1 MSNASLFF
9 CLFAN
14 HPLCFSAM
22 NIEAALVY
30 GRSQLT
36 PTSPTPQLDARLLLE
51 HLLDVPH
58 SYLIVHHTQ
67 PLTAEQEIAYRQLV
81 ARAAQAEPIPYII
94 GHAPFFDFDIHIA
107 PGVLIPRPETEQL
120 VELAVAWAR
129 ENDAQTA
136 VDVGTG
142 SGCIAIALAHF
153 LPTLQVTAVDISP
166 QALAIAVQNGARLA
180 PGRVHFQQGNLLGAM
195 NNTPVDLIVANLPY
209 VTRGE
214 WQGLADGVK
223 LHEPALALDGGADG
237 LDLIRQL
244 LHQATTRLRPGG
256 AIFLEIGW
264 QQGTIAQEAA
274 QSYFPKAAITVLPDF
289 AGHDRIV
296 KIVMK

>member
-1 MSNASLFF
+1 
-9 CLFAN
+9 
-14 HPLCFSAM
+14 M
-22 NIEAALVY
+22 NIQEALVY

-51 HLLDVPH
+51 HLLEVPH
-58 SYLIVHHTQ
+58 SYLIVHHNQ
-67 PLTAEQEIAYRQLV
+67 PLTAEQTAAYHQLI
-81 ARAAQAEPIPYII
+81 ARATQTEPIPYII
-94 GHAPFFDFDIHIA
+94 GHAPFFDFDIHVA

-129 ENDAQTA
+129 KHDAQTA

-142 SGCIAIALAHF
+142 SGCIAITLAHF
-153 LPTLQVTAVDISP
+153 LPSLQVTAVDISP
-166 QALAIAVQNGARLA
+166 QALAIAQQNGARLA
-180 PGRVHFQQGNLLGAM
+180 PGRVHFQQSNLLSALE
-195 NNTPVDLIVANLPY
+195 TPVDLIVANLPY
-209 VTRGE
+209 VTSGE

-244 LHQATTRLRPGG
+244 LQQATTRLRPGG

-264 QQGTIAQEAA
+264 QQGTIAQQAA
-274 QSYFPKAAITVLPDF
+274 QHCFPEAQITVLPDF

-296 KIVMK
+296 KIVST

>member
-1 MSNASLFF
+1 
-9 CLFAN
+9 
-14 HPLCFSAM
+14 M

-36 PTSPTPQLDARLLLE
+36 TTSPSPQLDARLLLE

-58 SYLIVHHTQ
+58 SYLVVHHNQ
-67 PLTAEQEIAYRQLV
+67 PLTAEQETAYRQLV
-81 ARAAQAEPIPYII
+81 TRAKQAEPVPYII
-94 GHAPFFDFDIHIA
+94 GHAPFFDFDIHVA

-129 ENDAQTA
+129 QQEAQTA

-142 SGCIAIALAHF
+142 SGCIAVALARF
-153 LPTLQVTAVDISP
+153 LPDVQVTAVDVSP
-166 QALAIAVQNGARLA
+166 QALAIAQQNGARLA
-180 PGRVHFQQGNLLGAM
+180 PGRIQFQQSDLLQM
-195 NNTPVDLIVANLPY
+195 VTTPVDLIVANLPY
-209 VTRGE
+209 VTSGE

-223 LHEPALALDGGADG
+223 LYEPALALDGGADG

-244 LHQATTRLRPGG
+244 LLQATTRLRPGG

-264 QQGTIAQEAA
+264 QQSKIAQQAA
-274 QSYFPKAAITVLPDF
+274 QHCFPEAEITILPDF

-296 KIVMK
+296 KIVIE

>member
-1 MSNASLFF
+1 
-9 CLFAN
+9 
-14 HPLCFSAM
+14 M

-36 PTSPTPQLDARLLLE
+36 ATSPSPRLDARLLLE

-58 SYLIVHHTQ
+58 SYLIVHHDQ
-67 PLTAEQEIAYRQLV
+67 PLTAEQETAYRQLV
-81 ARAAQAEPIPYII
+81 ARAEQSEPVPYIV
-94 GHAPFFDFDIHIA
+94 GHAPFFDFDIHVA

-120 VELAVAWAR
+120 VELAVAWANTR
-129 ENDAQTA
+129 EIKTA
-136 VDVGTG
+136 VDIGTG

-153 LPTLQVTAVDISP
+153 LPNVQVTAVDVSLE
-166 QALAIAVQNGARLA
+166 ALAIAQQNGARLA
-180 PGRVHFQQGNLLGAM
+180 PGRIHFQQGDLLRDIS
-195 NNTPVDLIVANLPY
+195 TPVDLIVANLPY
-209 VTRGE
+209 VTSGE

-244 LHQATTRLRPGG
+244 LQQATTRLRSGG

-264 QQGTIAQEAA
+264 QQGASAQQAA
-274 QSYFPKAAITVLPDF
+274 KRYFPEAEIIILPDF

-296 KIVMK
+296 KILTG

>member
-1 MSNASLFF
+1 
-9 CLFAN
+9 
-14 HPLCFSAM
+14 M

-36 PTSPTPQLDARLLLE
+36 ATSPSPRLDARLLLE

-58 SYLIVHHTQ
+58 SYLIVHHDQ
-67 PLTAEQEIAYRQLV
+67 SLTAEQETAYRQLI
-81 ARAAQAEPIPYII
+81 ARAEQSEPVPYIV
-94 GHAPFFDFDIHIA
+94 GHAPFFDFDIHMA

-120 VELAVAWAR
+120 VELAVAWANAR
-129 ENDAQTA
+129 EIKTA
-136 VDVGTG
+136 VDIGTG
-142 SGCIAIALAHF
+142 SGCIAITLAHF
-153 LPTLQVTAVDISP
+153 LPNVQVTAVDISP
-166 QALAIAVQNGARLA
+166 EALTIAQQNGARLA
-180 PGRVHFQQGNLLGAM
+180 PGRVHFQQGDLLQGS
-195 NNTPVDLIVANLPY
+195 NTPVDLIVANLPY
-209 VTRGE
+209 VTSGE

-244 LHQATTRLRPGG
+244 LQQATTRLRSGG

-264 QQGTIAQEAA
+264 QQGEIARQAA
-274 QSYFPKAAITVLPDF
+274 QRWFPEAEITILPDF

-296 KIVMK
+296 KILTG